1 MQARLRT
8 LCFHLSSSHEETS
21 RNGYSNHRAC
31 NPDLLNRTPHRRHR
45 LRRGHIALEM
55 SLKHPEAVLSLT
67 LVSAGSG
74 QTNKEGFRKECLK
87 KADELEQHGLKGLG
101 DYSRGPNRRR
111 FEMKAPETHKAYFV
125 DGPFSK
131 HSAKGRANT
140 LRGFQVL
147 LA

>member
-1 MQARLRT
+1 M
-8 LCFHLSSSHEETS
+8 
-21 RNGYSNHRAC
+21 G
-31 NPDLLNRTPHRRHR
+31 
-45 LRRGHIALEM
+45 
-55 SLKHPEAVLSLT
+55 LKHPEAVLSLT

-101 DYSRGPNRRR
+101 DYSRGPTRRR
-111 FEMKAPETHKAYFV
+111 FEMKAPESHKAYFV